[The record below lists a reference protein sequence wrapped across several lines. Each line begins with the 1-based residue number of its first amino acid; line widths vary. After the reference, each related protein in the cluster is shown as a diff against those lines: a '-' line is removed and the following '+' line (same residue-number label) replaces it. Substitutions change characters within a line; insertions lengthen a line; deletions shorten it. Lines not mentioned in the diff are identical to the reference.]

1 VTEFPVTVID
11 AGPMV
16 RATLLL
22 PGCPPERALAAFTDP
37 ATLRQWWGGELTVTP
52 AEGGPYIVHFAKL
65 GQTMRGR
72 VVGYEP
78 GSRLE
83 FTWGWD
89 HEPGAAGRTVLVT
102 VAEAG
107 DSAGG
112 AGDRRP
118 GGTELTVLHGP
129 HGEGAAEQAARS
141 DHREGWSTSLPG
153 SASSWRRPR
162 RSDRSAGQRPG
173 RTRA

>member
-1 VTEFPVTVID
+1 VTEFPVTVVD

-16 RATLLL
+16 RATLRL
-22 PGCPPERALAAFTDP
+22 PGCPPDRALEAFTDS
-37 ATLRQWWGGELTVTP
+37 ATLRQWWGGELTFIP

-65 GQTMRGR
+65 GQTMRGQ

-83 FTWGWD
+83 FTWAWD

-102 VAEAG
+102 VAV
-107 DSAGG
+107 G
-112 AGDRRP
+112 AEPGAE

-129 HGEGAAEQAARS
+129 HGDGAAEQAARG
-141 DHREGWSTSLPG
+141 DHREGWEYFL
-153 SASSWRRPR
+153 ARL
-162 RSDRSAGQRPG
+162 GQLLAP
-173 RTRA
+173 APPA